1 MYRVLKLLLIL
12 QKKNRELSKKLFFRQ
27 LTPRQLEM
35 RMVCC
40 YTLHSLNHYIGQVYS
55 VIRHIPLRET
65 IE

>member
-12 QKKNRELSKKLFFRQ
+12 QKKNRELSKKLFFRE

-35 RMVCC
+35 CMVC
-40 YTLHSLNHYIGQVYS
+40 YTLHSLNHYIGQAYP